1 PLIGA
6 FRLLVVVGADET
18 IEDLTDRQRQMIDV
32 FVEDALYLVEQRECG
47 LFGRPRSEAAHPR
60 AHALHAAEQMLR
72 GRRGGRGAA
81 LHRAGSGSAGR
92 AVSLREPVSLPPL
105 GCLLLIGFIVCTSGP
120 DRRKWLPFS
129 ELGAVRL
136 FLDRQLGGLA
146 DGGGHGDGGRPLVL
160 HGDGGFWRGVLGQE
174 HAGGVEEGLA
184 AGG

>member
-1 PLIGA
+1 
-6 FRLLVVVGADET
+6 
-18 IEDLTDRQRQMIDV
+18 
-32 FVEDALYLVEQRECG
+32 
-47 LFGRPRSEAAHPR
+47 
-60 AHALHAAEQMLR
+60 
-72 GRRGGRGAA
+72 
-81 LHRAGSGSAGR
+81 SGSAGR

-146 DGGGHGDGGRPLVL
+146 DRGGHGDGGCALVL
-160 HGDGGFWRGVLGQE
+160 HGDWGVWRDAFDQE
-174 HAGGVEEGLA
+174 YAGGVEAGMA